1 MRLSQ
6 RLKRTDTLIL
16 LQKRHKGVIRQNNK
30 WRQRWDVLIIIFAV
44 YNCVELPLEVAYN
57 YRASV
62 DQMNISNY
70 LNHVIDFLFLL
81 DIILNFFTTFTH
93 KDTGEEITQ
102 KNLIATNYL
111 RNNFLVDL
119 VSTIPFENIYIM
131 FLNQEELAQE
141 GNSTV
146 L

>member
-1 MRLSQ
+1 
-6 RLKRTDTLIL
+6 
-16 LQKRHKGVIRQNNK
+16 
-30 WRQRWDVLIIIFAV
+30 
-44 YNCVELPLEVAYN
+44 
-57 YRASV
+57 
-62 DQMNISNY
+62 MNISNY
-70 LNHVIDFLFLL
+70 LNHVIDFLFLT

-111 RNNFLVDL
+111 RNNFFVDL
-119 VSTIPFENIYIM
+119 VSTIPFENIYIL
-131 FLNQEELAQE
+131 FLNLEELAQE